1 MPKSSV
7 TGFPATEQGAGFF
20 RAYDTVLSNW
30 PGEVTSEQVQSSFG
44 TTWVNMCGP
53 VDAPPVILVP
63 GQRATSTVWFN
74 NVGELSRR
82 HRVFAID
89 IIGDAGRSVAAADT
103 PVRSRDDLLAWFSG
117 IIDHFTLDAPAVVA
131 HSYGAMIALAYALAH
146 PERVSKLVLL
156 DPNSTFTGMRVPYL
170 LHAVPLPVRPTGKRE
185 RKLHRLGDRRPAARR
200 GLARPHHAGSG
211 ELPQRENGHS
221 QTPQGHGAVG
231 TDCTDCTDCTNHRHS
246 GRTQQSARQPPHRR
260 KDPHDDAG
268 SDHDHPARRNPPQA
282 PDEPRPSTEH
292 RTRHRPR
299 LIAVGGGRHPGIWP
313 VTPQLRTGHRDA
325 ATAGFFA
332 DGADCYG
339 SHDCARKGSLGPR
352 GGRWEVR
359 AYSDLRGLMSDQ
371 APRCPSAC

>member
-30 PGEVTSEQVQSSFG
+30 PGEVTSEQVQSPFG

-103 PVRSRDDLLAWFSG
+103 PVRSRDDLLAWLGG
-117 IIDHFTLDAPAVVA
+117 IIDHFTLDTPAVVA
-131 HSYGAMIALAYALAH
+131 HSYGAMIALTYALAH

-170 LHAVPLPVRPTGKRE
+170 LHAVPYWFARPASANGTSSPGRPQASRSTRTGSTSSRGEWRTSPKGKRSF
-185 RKLHRLGDRRPAARR
+185 PNA
-200 GLARPHHAGSG
+200 
-211 ELPQRENGHS
+211 
-221 QTPQGHGAVG
+221 
-231 TDCTDCTDCTNHRHS
+231 
-246 GRTQQSARQPPHRR
+246 
-260 KDPHDDAG
+260 
-268 SDHDHPARRNPPQA
+268 
-282 PDEPRPSTEH
+282 PRP
-292 RTRHRPR
+292 RRCRH
-299 LIAVGGGRHPGIWP
+299 
-313 VTPQLRTGHRDA
+313 
-325 ATAGFFA
+325 
-332 DGADCYG
+332 
-339 SHDCARKGSLGPR
+339 
-352 GGRWEVR
+352 
-359 AYSDLRGLMSDQ
+359 
-371 APRCPSAC
+371 

>member
-156 DPNSTFTGMRVPYL
+156 DPNSPSPACGSPTCFTLFPYRY
-170 LHAVPLPVRPTGKRE
+170 A
-185 RKLHRLGDRRPAARR
+185 RPASANGNFIAWETAGQPLDEDWLDLITR
-200 GLARPHHAGSG
+200 GVANFPKGKTVIPKRP
-211 ELPQRENGHS
+211 
-221 QTPQGHGAVG
+221 
-231 TDCTDCTDCTNHRHS
+231 
-246 GRTQQSARQPPHRR
+246 
-260 KDPHDDAG
+260 K
-268 SDHDHPARRNPPQA
+268 
-282 PDEPRPSTEH
+282 
-292 RTRHRPR
+292 
-299 LIAVGGGRHPGIWP
+299 
-313 VTPQLRTGHRDA
+313 
-325 ATAGFFA
+325 ATA
-332 DGADCYG
+332 
-339 SHDCARKGSLGPR
+339 L
-352 GGRWEVR
+352 
-359 AYSDLRGLMSDQ
+359 
-371 APRCPSAC
+371 SALTALTAQTTVILAEHSKVAHRI

>member
-170 LHAVPLPVRPTGKRE
+170 LHAVPLLVRPTGKRE
-185 RKLHRLGDRRPAARR
+185 RNFIAWETAGQPLDEDWLDLITRGVADFPKGKTVIPKRPKATALSALTAQTTVILAEHSKVHDSHRTAEKIHTTMPAATTTILP
-200 GLARPHHAGSG
+200 GATHHT
-211 ELPQRENGHS
+211 LPMS
-221 QTPQGHGAVG
+221 
-231 TDCTDCTDCTNHRHS
+231 
-246 GRTQQSARQPPHRR
+246 
-260 KDPHDDAG
+260 
-268 SDHDHPARRNPPQA
+268 PAPALNTA
-282 PDEPRPSTEH
+282 
-292 RTRHRPR
+292 
-299 LIAVGGGRHPGIWP
+299 L
-313 VTPQLRTGHRDA
+313 
-325 ATAGFFA
+325 ATAL
-332 DGADCYG
+332 D
-339 SHDCARKGSLGPR
+339 
-352 GGRWEVR
+352 
-359 AYSDLRGLMSDQ
+359 
-371 APRCPSAC
+371 